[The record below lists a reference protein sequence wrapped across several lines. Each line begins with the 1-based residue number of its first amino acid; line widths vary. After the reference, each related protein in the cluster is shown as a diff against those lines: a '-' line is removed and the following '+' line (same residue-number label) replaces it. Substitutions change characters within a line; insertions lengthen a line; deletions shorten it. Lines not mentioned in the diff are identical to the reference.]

1 MNTLGIIYKRDNLN
15 LLETVIKRIFD
26 LITGSVMF
34 VLTSPSLL
42 FRKNIAANWWKVILG
57 WMTVVG
63 PEVVTREQ
71 KYQIE
76 KDSKEFCVLE
86 KVRPGI
92 ISESRIYMPDSK
104 LEERMDAD
112 IQYLMNRSLLR
123 DLCII
128 YDYITISV
136 LHFRKIRNI
145 NTKK

>member
-1 MNTLGIIYKRDNLN
+1 M
-15 LLETVIKRIFD
+15 ETVIKRVFD
-26 LITGSVMF
+26 LVTGFVLF

-42 FRKNIAANWWKVILG
+42 FRRSIAINWWKVVIG
-57 WMTVVG
+57 SMTVVG
-63 PEVVTREQ
+63 PEVITREQ

-136 LHFRKIRNI
+136 LNMRNI
-145 NTKK
+145 NYNNTKK